1 VRAERSL
8 GRRAARRRRGLAA
21 GCHDRP
27 VRTPR
32 ALAAVA
38 VTVIVAAGVSACG
51 SAETPDATQVAR
63 QFARAVDGSAA
74 SAACSYLAPA
84 TRSRLEQSAGRR
96 CPAAILQQHLPS
108 TGAVRSATAYGT
120 MAQVRLRGDTL
131 FLARFQGGWKV
142 MAAGC
147 SPKAGHPYDC
157 TLEGG

>member
-1 VRAERSL
+1 VRAERIL
-8 GRRAARRRRGLAA
+8 GRRAARRRRGPAT

-32 ALAAVA
+32 ALAVVAVA
-38 VTVIVAAGVSACG
+38 VLGAAGVSACG
-51 SAETPDATQVAR
+51 SPETSDATQVAR
-63 QFARAVDGSAA
+63 RFARAVDGSAA
-74 SAACSYLAPA
+74 SAACGYLAPA
-84 TRSRLEQSAGRR
+84 TKSRLEQSAGKR
-96 CPAAILQQHLPS
+96 CPAAILEQHLPS
-108 TGAVRSATAYGT
+108 TGAVRSATAYGA